1 MPSLH
6 IPAKSV
12 RGLAPPSA
20 LDKLGFEPAQSA
32 DELIKN
38 VSPGFILRMNLSIMC
53 LKIEPS
59 RLMPCGTLPPQDSP
73 TPCRRTPPI
82 LLQGSNSLSLP
93 STGEHEADSGRCNG
107 DDEDPTYARGRL
119 PDALMDEFEEGFQ
132 RVNDIFTKLGESRGM
147 PWQQVKDHYNRQYS
161 RMNSQNPW
169 NMYTAYF
176 TKHKETELARLPGLS
191 VEETP
196 SRADVN
202 KCYECFKADV
212 EQALWLSAH

>member
-1 MPSLH
+1 M
-6 IPAKSV
+6 
-12 RGLAPPSA
+12 
-20 LDKLGFEPAQSA
+20 
-32 DELIKN
+32 
-38 VSPGFILRMNLSIMC
+38 
-53 LKIEPS
+53 
-59 RLMPCGTLPPQDSP
+59 
-73 TPCRRTPPI
+73 
-82 LLQGSNSLSLP
+82 QGSNSLSLP

-119 PDALMDEFEEGFQ
+119 PDVLMDEFEEGFQ

-169 NMYTAYF
+169 NIYTAYF
-176 TKHKETELARLPGLS
+176 AKHKETELARLPGLS

-202 KCYECFKADV
+202 KCYECFKADYPETYIEILETWKESQEAEKRGGTV
-212 EQALWLSAH
+212 AQRQQLFNKTVKNLDRTVSLSLME